1 MDKKTVRRVLDNQ
14 ATGSE
19 ARWVAE
25 WLATP
30 IGVCFLEEEI
40 MRDLEEEDKK

>member
-19 ARWVAE
+19 AKEVAE
-25 WLATP
+25 WLATEA
-30 IGVCFLEEEI
+30 GSCFLEEEI
-40 MRDLEEEDKK
+40 LHDLEEEYNK